1 MAEMRHPRE
10 VFDLIGHEASEKAF
24 EATRAR
30 GRLHHAW
37 LLTGPEGVGKATFAY
52 RAARR
57 LLGAPED
64 PAHGVLG
71 ASPDHPVS
79 RQIIARAHPD
89 LIVLER
95 LGEDGKV
102 RKVIPVD
109 EARRLSEFFS
119 KSPASAPH
127 RVAIIDAADDLNVPF
142 AANAILKILEE
153 PPARGV
159 LLLVSHAPGRLLPTI
174 RSRCRRLAFQP
185 LPLEEAA
192 AFVRER
198 EDVSAEDTLRLAKM
212 AGGAPGRTW
221 ALAGVG
227 AIAMD
232 DAARALFEGL
242 PRIDEAL
249 ALSLADRFRGGEG
262 QAQFNLLF
270 DRLAERV
277 HGFSAER
284 AGQGIGGLD
293 RWAAAWETLQ
303 RLSREVEALNL
314 DRTDAL
320 FTALGELRQ
329 AARAA

>member
-10 VFDLIGHEASEKAF
+10 VFDLTGQEAAEAAF
-24 EATRAR
+24 EASRTR

-57 LLGAPED
+57 LLGAPPE
-64 PAHGVLG
+64 PAYGVLG

-79 RQIIARAHPD
+79 RQIIAHAHPD
-89 LIVLER
+89 LFVLER

-109 EARRLSEFFS
+109 EARGLSEFFS

-127 RVAIIDAADDLNVPF
+127 RVAIIDAADDLNVN
-142 AANAILKILEE
+142 AANALLKTLEE
-153 PPARGV
+153 PPSHGV
-159 LLLVSHAPGRLLPTI
+159 LLMVSHAPGRLLPTI
-174 RSRCRRLAFQP
+174 RSRCRRLAFPP
-185 LPLEEAA
+185 LGLEETA

-198 EDVSAEDTLRLAKM
+198 EDLSAEDALRLARM
-212 AGGAPGRTW
+212 AGGAPGRAW
-221 ALAGVG
+221 ALAGAN

-232 DAARALFEGL
+232 DAARALIDGL
-242 PRIDEAL
+242 PRLDEAM

-277 HGFSAER
+277 HGFAAER

-293 RWAAAWETLQ
+293 RWAQAWETLQ
-303 RLSREVEALNL
+303 RLPREVEALNL

-320 FTALGELRQ
+320 FTALGELRL